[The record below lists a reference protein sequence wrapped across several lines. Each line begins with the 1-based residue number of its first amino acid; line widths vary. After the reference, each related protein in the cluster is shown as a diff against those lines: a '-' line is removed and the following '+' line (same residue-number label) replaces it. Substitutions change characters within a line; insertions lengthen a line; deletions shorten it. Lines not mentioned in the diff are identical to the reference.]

1 MENRR
6 AWVEIDLD
14 ALRENFRAIR
24 QRVGRRGILVPVKA
38 DGYGHGS
45 VEVSRVFAEEGVN
58 MLGVASSGEGMDLRS
73 GGITLP
79 ILILSPST
87 LLDIPAIF
95 QEDLTPTVVDW
106 DFALHLS
113 REAQKIGRRVKVHV
127 EVETGMG
134 RTGIDFESAPEFIL
148 ALTELKNLQVDGVFT
163 HFASAEEKEKSYTLK
178 QLKRFEKV
186 VTTLKEKGYRIPY
199 LHTANSAA
207 LLELPQT
214 YFNLVRPGLLNYG
227 LYPSE
232 EVSRSIPV
240 KRVMTFKTRVV
251 QLKKVD
257 KGISISYGRTYTT
270 ERDSLI
276 AVLSVG
282 YGDGF
287 VRSLSNRGEV
297 LIQGMR
303 AKVVG
308 TVCMDLTMVDVTNI
322 QGVQVGDEAT
332 LIGREGGEEITANE
346 VAEWTGTVPYETVSS
361 IGLRVSKIFLGKG
374 KEAQFRFDPGERV
387 LSSVGS

>member
-1 MENRR
+1 MKNRR

-58 MLGVASSGEGMDLRS
+58 MLGVASCGEGVDLRS
-73 GGITLP
+73 GEITLP

-87 LLDIPAIF
+87 LIDIPEIF

-134 RTGIDFESAPEFIL
+134 RTGIDFKSAPEFIL

-346 VAEWTGTVPYETVSS
+346 VAEWAGTVPYETVSS

-374 KEAQFRFDPGERV
+374 KEAQFRFEPGERV

>member
-45 VEVSRVFAEEGVN
+45 MEVSRVFAEEGVN

-134 RTGIDFESAPEFIL
+134 RTGIDFKSAPEFIL
-148 ALTELKNLQVDGVFT
+148 ALMELENLQVDGVFT

-186 VTTLKEKGYRIPY
+186 VATLKEKGYRIPY

-207 LLELPQT
+207 LL
-214 YFNLVRPGLLNYG
+214 
-227 LYPSE
+227 
-232 EVSRSIPV
+232 
-240 KRVMTFKTRVV
+240 
-251 QLKKVD
+251 
-257 KGISISYGRTYTT
+257 
-270 ERDSLI
+270 
-276 AVLSVG
+276 
-282 YGDGF
+282 
-287 VRSLSNRGEV
+287 
-297 LIQGMR
+297 
-303 AKVVG
+303 
-308 TVCMDLTMVDVTNI
+308 
-322 QGVQVGDEAT
+322 
-332 LIGREGGEEITANE
+332 
-346 VAEWTGTVPYETVSS
+346 
-361 IGLRVSKIFLGKG
+361 
-374 KEAQFRFDPGERV
+374 
-387 LSSVGS
+387 